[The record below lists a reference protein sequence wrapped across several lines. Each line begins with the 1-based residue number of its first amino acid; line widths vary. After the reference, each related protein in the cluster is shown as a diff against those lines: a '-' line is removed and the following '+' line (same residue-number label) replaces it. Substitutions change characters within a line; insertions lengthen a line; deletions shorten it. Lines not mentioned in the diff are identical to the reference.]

1 MRSLTGLLLLLCAS
15 CSDSTTPALATTEP
29 AEVRWVEWPFQ
40 LTSAFGESL
49 RTVVYVPCGYPHI
62 DVRIP
67 ADSIFIQAADEH
79 NADGSCLGVSN
90 GIYDTILPFPEF
102 HPAEPPELFRAVPYS
117 VIARMQNAPS
127 PGLVPVVLGPLELTF
142 RPPFQPIRRVGG
154 VIRLDRDAAGCSWAM
169 PRGLLSDP
177 YLVINA
183 PQLDPAGYPY
193 DALIEGAITPAPPAD
208 SSTCG
213 RSTGIT
219 IDFAR
224 VDMKQ

>member
-15 CSDSTTPALATTEP
+15 CSDSTTPPLTTTEP

-49 RTVVYVPCGYPHI
+49 RTVVYVPCGDPHI

-67 ADSIFIQAADEH
+67 ADSIIVFIQAADEH

-90 GIYDTILPFPEF
+90 GMYDTIMPFPEF
-102 HPAEPPELFRAVPYS
+102 HPAEPPELLRAVPYS

-154 VIRLDRDAAGCSWAM
+154 VVRLDRDAAGCSWAM
-169 PRGLLSDP
+169 PLGLLSDP

-193 DALIEGAITPAPPAD
+193 DALIGGAITPAD

-213 RSTGIT
+213 RTTGIT

-224 VDMKQ
+224 VETKP